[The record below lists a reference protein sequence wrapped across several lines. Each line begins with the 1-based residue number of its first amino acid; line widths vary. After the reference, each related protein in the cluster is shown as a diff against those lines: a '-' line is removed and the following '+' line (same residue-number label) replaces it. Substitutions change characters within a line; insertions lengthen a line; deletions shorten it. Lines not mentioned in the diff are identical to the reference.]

1 METTKVIIR
10 ISAITINNH
19 NKNSNNKDNRSNNN
33 KKKKKNHRV
42 WGFELR
48 VCDSGFSAQ
57 GFLVL

>member
-19 NKNSNNKDNRSNNN
+19 NNNSNNKDNRSNKNN
-33 KKKKKNHRV
+33 KKKNHRV